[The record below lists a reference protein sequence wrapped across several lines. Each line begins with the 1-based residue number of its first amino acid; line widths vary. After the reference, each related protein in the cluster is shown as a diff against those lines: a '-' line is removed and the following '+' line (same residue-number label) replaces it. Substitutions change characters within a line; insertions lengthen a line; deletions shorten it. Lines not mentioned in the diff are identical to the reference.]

1 MKLLDKI
8 KGLFTNK
15 YDKVD
20 RKQINNAIIDF
31 ETKKSE
37 YENDLKSKENIIAEY
52 FSRGKRSKS
61 LSEKK
66 SYSQKILVLRKQ
78 SKIISSRVQFINK
91 KIQVLEDFK
100 IAVDDRD
107 FNRDTKNQELERLL
121 SNTSGLQNFLSDVV
135 SEKEFQDET
144 LSSQINLLEDSLGS
158 YEANENIY
166 GETEDE
172 QSILAMMTEDITET
186 SENEL
191 NEEKL
196 KDEESL

>member
-1 MKLLDKI
+1 L
-8 KGLFTNK
+8 
-15 YDKVD
+15 
-20 RKQINNAIIDF
+20 
-31 ETKKSE
+31 
-37 YENDLKSKENIIAEY
+37 
-52 FSRGKRSKS
+52 
-61 LSEKK
+61 
-66 SYSQKILVLRKQ
+66 
-78 SKIISSRVQFINK
+78 
-91 KIQVLEDFK
+91 
-100 IAVDDRD
+100 
-107 FNRDTKNQELERLL
+107 
-121 SNTSGLQNFLSDVV
+121 